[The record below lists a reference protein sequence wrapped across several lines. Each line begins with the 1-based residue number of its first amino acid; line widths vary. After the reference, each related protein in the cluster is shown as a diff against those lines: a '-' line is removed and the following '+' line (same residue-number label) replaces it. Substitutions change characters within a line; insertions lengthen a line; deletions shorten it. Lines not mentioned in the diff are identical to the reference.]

1 VRTSPSRRRTLGIAI
16 AVVVLCAAAAL
27 LLLRDPTP
35 RFLERRS
42 RLVAVT
48 EDSAELIDGHW
59 VQTVALRASSGL
71 EVNLAVKGPAM
82 DTSSARKPLI
92 VLLGGHRT
100 GRDAVGL
107 IGDTRGTVVAA
118 LSYPYRGNPR
128 LKGLAVVKQVPAIRD
143 AVLDTPPALML
154 ALDYLAA
161 RPDVDSQRIE
171 AVGVSLG
178 APFVC
183 IVGALD
189 HRITRVWSIHG
200 SGDSYAPLEMNMR
213 SNIRFA
219 PARVLVAGLSI
230 LLVSGPRL
238 APDRW
243 VARISP
249 RPFVMINATSDERM
263 PRASVEKLYAAARQ
277 PKEIIW
283 LPGRHVRARPQV
295 VRELVELVLA
305 RVVMH

>member
-1 VRTSPSRRRTLGIAI
+1 LVIAFALA
-16 AVVVLCAAAAL
+16 AVCAMATFYF
-27 LLLRDPTP
+27 LRDPTP
-35 RFLERRS
+35 YFLERRS
-42 RLVAVT
+42 RLESVI
-48 EDSAELIDGHW
+48 EDSAELLDGYR
-59 VQTVALRASSGL
+59 VQTVRLTASSGL
-71 EVNLAVKGPAM
+71 RVDLSLKRPAA
-82 DTSSARKPLI
+82 DAIGTRPLV

-100 GRDAVGL
+100 GRDAVAL

-118 LSYPYRGNPR
+118 LSYPYRGDPA
-128 LKGLAVVKQVPAIRD
+128 LKGLAIVRHVPAIRD

-154 ALDYLAA
+154 ALDYLVAQPDIDPA
-161 RPDVDSQRIE
+161 RVD

-183 IVGALD
+183 IAGALD
-189 HRITRVWSIHG
+189 PRIARVWSIHG

-213 SNIRFA
+213 RNIRFA
-219 PARVLVAGLSI
+219 PARVLVAGLAD

-249 RPFVMINATSDERM
+249 RPFVMINATEDERM
-263 PRASVEKLYAAARQ
+263 PRPSVETLYASARQ

-283 LPGRHVRARPQV
+283 LSGRHVRPQPEV
-295 VRELVELVLA
+295 VRQLVELVLDRVAASPGPA
-305 RVVMH
+305 RRGSGSS

>member
-1 VRTSPSRRRTLGIAI
+1 VRTSLFRRRTLGIVIAI
-16 AVVVLCAAAAL
+16 VALCAAATL
-27 LLLRDPTP
+27 YLLRDPTA

-59 VQTVALRASSGL
+59 VQTVGLTASSGL
-71 EVNLAVKGPAM
+71 QVNLAVKRPAM
-82 DTSSARKPLI
+82 GTTGARRPLI

-100 GRDAVGL
+100 GRDAVAL

-143 AVLDTPPALML
+143 GVLDTPPALML
-154 ALDYLAA
+154 ALDYLGAQ
-161 RPDVDSQRIE
+161 PDVDSQRIE

-189 HRITRVWSIHG
+189 RRITRVWSIHG

-219 PARVLVAGLSI
+219 PARVLVAGLST
-230 LLVSGPRL
+230 LLIAGPRL

-249 RPFVMINATSDERM
+249 RPFVMINATEDERM
-263 PRASVEKLYAAARQ
+263 PRTSVEKLYAAARE

-295 VRELVELVLA
+295 VRDIVDLVLA
-305 RVVMH
+305 RVVQ